1 MKRLLIPKVDADAGQ
16 RPSDAAGRN
25 GDHSGSSDGS
35 DSDSDDEDEARLH
48 LHDGKKIKE
57 KVGFRERKVKQN
69 SLGNWS
75 RTVAT
80 EYSILSMTIL

>member
-25 GDHSGSSDGS
+25 GDDTGSSDS
-35 DSDSDDEDEARLH
+35 EASDSDDEDEARLH

-69 SLGNWS
+69 SSNNWS
-75 RTVAT
+75 
-80 EYSILSMTIL
+80 YSFFRYM

>member
-1 MKRLLIPKVDADAGQ
+1 MLIPKVDADAGQ

-25 GDHSGSSDGS
+25 GDNTGSSDS
-35 DSDSDDEDEARLH
+35 EASDSDDEDEARLH

-69 SLGNWS
+69 SSDN
-75 RTVAT
+75 
-80 EYSILSMTIL
+80 

>member
-1 MKRLLIPKVDADAGQ
+1 MDADAGQ

-25 GDHSGSSDGS
+25 GDDNHGSSDS
-35 DSDSDDEDEARLH
+35 EASDSDDEDEARLH

-69 SLGNWS
+69 
-75 RTVAT
+75 
-80 EYSILSMTIL
+80 LSNN